1 MEISVNIHYP
11 DFLEQPEI
19 YKAVSSFWEAVL
31 RDQLESE
38 QQEWHPFYQNK
49 DQDGNPVFSAWLPKQ
64 HKLLRIIQFIPEPG
78 DTLFSSWV
86 DQWQG
91 DWPKGIPQAKD
102 LTNLPVPEL
111 VLDLAMTT
119 ETIQLAQTLI
129 HLWIAQ
135 DQSPAQLEKLFS
147 KEMLPKP

>member
-1 MEISVNIHYP
+1 MKISVDIHYP
-11 DFLEQPEI
+11 DFLEQPEV

-31 RDQLESE
+31 RDHLESE

-49 DQDGNPVFSAWLPKQ
+49 DQDGNPVFSAWLPQQ
-64 HKLLRIIQFIPEPG
+64 HKLIRIIQFIPEPG
-78 DTLFSSWV
+78 DTLFSSWI

-91 DWPKGIPQAKD
+91 DWPQSIPQPKD
-102 LTNLPVPEL
+102 LKTSPVPEL

-119 ETIQLAQTLI
+119 ETIQLAQMMI

-147 KEMLPKP
+147 KETLLKS